1 MKRKHIAISLLL
13 ALAANLSAAAKPNS
27 EPATHPYNHYNLPT
41 FTDPDSERASH
52 YIPYNLR
59 TLSSAALEPDTMSA
73 PPTLLPQP
81 ASTYDAA
88 TAAKTDITYTPYS
101 SAKDTRANN
110 DHSYRKILGETADG
124 RLVIQDYYQNSGR
137 PLTAPYILNRYGDPQ
152 TTIVTNA
159 DSKLVWYRQDGS
171 VYAIQH
177 YHDGQPA
184 GHLSYYRNGRLVAQT
199 PRPDNTN
206 DFYAI
211 GGNAPAG
218 TRYYYDDGHILA
230 LEYQQGRIGSCYTTF
245 YCEAGESLYA
255 PDGTPLLAWR
265 SEQSGD
271 IISSQSWNTL
281 NTTPADQ
288 QAARLQSIN
297 AALTRWDDIKQ
308 RLSDNDLNQ
317 PYHHDETANQLP
329 PPVGEGRG
337 GVSPHIAESNREPAT
352 AANKEPA
359 PDNLSAPA
367 DLPAPAHLHTP

>member
-1 MKRKHIAISLLL
+1 MNHKHIAIPLLL
-13 ALAANLSAAAKPNS
+13 ALAANLPTFAKPNS

-41 FTDPDSERASH
+41 FTAPDSERASH

-59 TLSSAALEPDTMSA
+59 TLSSAALEPDSMDA

-88 TAAKTDITYTPYS
+88 TAAKTDITYTPYP

-199 PRPDNTN
+199 PRPGSDNYY
-206 DFYAI
+206 YAI
-211 GGNAPAG
+211 GGNATAG

-230 LEYQQGRIGSCYTTF
+230 LEYQHGRIGSCYTAF
-245 YCEAGESLYA
+245 YCEEGESLYA
-255 PDGTPLLAWR
+255 PDGTPLLAWQ
-265 SEQSGD
+265 SDQSGD
-271 IISSQSWNTL
+271 IISSHSWNSL
-281 NTTPADQ
+281 NNTPAGQ
-288 QAARLQSIN
+288 QAARRQSID
-297 AALTRWDDIKQ
+297 AALARRNDIKQ
-308 RLSDNDLNQ
+308 HLLHNNDLNR
-317 PYHHDETANQLP
+317 HNHDRTATDLP
-329 PPVGEGRG
+329 
-337 GVSPHIAESNREPAT
+337 EPARL
-352 AANKEPA
+352 
-359 PDNLSAPA
+359 D
-367 DLPAPAHLHTP
+367 TPRALR

>member
-1 MKRKHIAISLLL
+1 MNHKHIAIPLLL
-13 ALAANLSAAAKPNS
+13 ALAANLPTFAKPNS

-41 FTDPDSERASH
+41 FTAPDSERASH

-59 TLSSAALEPDTMSA
+59 TLSSAALEPDSMDA

-88 TAAKTDITYTPYS
+88 TAAKTDITYTPYP

-199 PRPDNTN
+199 PRPGSDN
-206 DFYAI
+206 DYYAI
-211 GGNAPAG
+211 GGNATAG

-230 LEYQQGRIGSCYTTF
+230 LEYQHGRIGSCYTAF
-245 YCEAGESLYA
+245 YCEEGESLYA
-255 PDGTPLLAWR
+255 PDGTPLLAWQ
-265 SEQSGD
+265 SDQSGD
-271 IISSQSWNTL
+271 IISSHSWNSL
-281 NTTPADQ
+281 NNTPAGQ
-288 QAARLQSIN
+288 QAARRQSID
-297 AALTRWDDIKQ
+297 AALARRNDIKQ
-308 RLSDNDLNQ
+308 HLLHNNDLNR
-317 PYHHDETANQLP
+317 HNHDRTATDLP
-329 PPVGEGRG
+329 
-337 GVSPHIAESNREPAT
+337 EPARL
-352 AANKEPA
+352 
-359 PDNLSAPA
+359 D
-367 DLPAPAHLHTP
+367 TPRALR